1 MSDPTRDSLPGA
13 PLDAP
18 RDPDRPPRER
28 KAPRKV
34 TRAALMNAAVYYLQ
48 RFAASREGV
57 RRVLTTKV
65 RRSLAHHGGDAEEAA
80 AWVEE
85 VLDTLQKQGFLDDA
99 AFAEARARSLAAR
112 GTAGRAIRMK
122 LAQKGVDRDII
133 DHALASLAEEVG
145 YRTGQGEDANPDLTA
160 AVAYARRRR
169 LGPYR
174 ADPDAR
180 AARREKDMAAL
191 ARQGFSP
198 DIALKVIDAEDLD
211 DLEDEAGRV

>member
-1 MSDPTRDSLPGA
+1 MSDLIREPEEK
-13 PLDAP
+13 P
-18 RDPDRPPRER
+18 R
-28 KAPRKV
+28 KKKVPRKV
-34 TRAALMNAAVYYLQ
+34 SRSSLMNAAVYYLQ

-57 RRVLTTKV
+57 RRVLATKV
-65 RRSLAHHGGDAEEAA
+65 RRSLAYHGGDQEEAA

-122 LAQKGVDRDII
+122 LAQKGVDKDII
-133 DHALASLAEEVG
+133 DDALASLAEEVG
-145 YRTGQGEDANPDLTA
+145 YRTGQGDDANPDLTA

-174 ADPDAR
+174 LDPDAR
-180 AARREKDMAAL
+180 AERREKDVAAL

-198 DIALKVIDAEDLD
+198 DIALKVVDAEDLA